1 MRRQLGVLI
10 LGFAGMLM
18 GVVAF
23 FSPYDPV
30 VGPYVEI
37 ETLWAIE
44 DARMESEEP
53 LVTALSNHGVP
64 LAFDEQKNTFYCTL
78 GLDQGIEWPQLQLT
92 AQNVGRG
99 GYALFCR

>member
-44 DARMESEEP
+44 DARMESEGAACDG
-53 LVTALSNHGVP
+53 ALQPWSPPG
-64 LAFDEQKNTFYCTL
+64 F
-78 GLDQGIEWPQLQLT
+78 
-92 AQNVGRG
+92 
-99 GYALFCR
+99 